1 MYTHADLFDL
11 HQQLTRTTDEKLVSE
26 IKKAIHI
33 VEFEIYKTSQERK
46 LKEIRRK
53 FSNRTKEFYE
63 QWLLVYLLNHGCH

>member
-11 HQQLTRTTDEKLVSE
+11 HQQLTRTKDEKLVSE
-26 IKKAIHI
+26 IKKTIHI

-46 LKEIRRK
+46 LMDIRRK
-53 FSNRTKEFYE
+53 SSKRTKEFYE